1 MDPNTLL
8 LVTQGLT
15 AGELELT
22 SLGLDQEIFI
32 ALQRI
37 QAESEDFSNP
47 TAVPV
52 ALAKG

>member
-1 MDPNTLL
+1 MTAS
-8 LVTQGLT
+8 TGLT